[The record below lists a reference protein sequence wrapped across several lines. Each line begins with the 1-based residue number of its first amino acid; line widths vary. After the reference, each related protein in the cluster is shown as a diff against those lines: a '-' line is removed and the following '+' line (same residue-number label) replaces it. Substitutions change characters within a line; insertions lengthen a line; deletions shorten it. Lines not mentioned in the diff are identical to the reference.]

1 MLVPQ
6 HRKGVAAIGLF
17 ITVFTCV
24 SLLSAAQKKEQQF
37 DSTYYKAFPK
47 MITTRFYFSQKYTS
61 LTLEAPAGTRS
72 LNYLPNTAVNAGMG
86 ATYGAL
92 TLNLGVSL
100 GFLNP
105 DKKEKGETKS
115 LDLQSHIYT
124 RHWVIDLYGQ
134 FYEGYYL
141 RPRGLAADNIDNYYQ
156 RPDINVNLIG
166 ASVYRLVNSKRFS
179 YRSSFLQNEWQQKS
193 AGSLLIGAE
202 VYNGVISGDST
213 LVPATFGNTYTQQGV
228 RKVRFTEFGPGVG
241 YAYTAVWKKHFFV
254 TGSTTLNADLSFV
267 KESSTTGDNKRTS
280 ISPNVTLR
288 AVIGYNSNSWV
299 STLSWVNNNTN
310 LRGPSSRE
318 QYLIRTGNFRL
329 TLAKRLKP
337 GKKLKRRLEVI
348 D

>member
-1 MLVPQ
+1 MVISDS
-6 HRKGVAAIGLF
+6 RKGFAATVVWILIFSSNSLF
-17 ITVFTCV
+17 C
-24 SLLSAAQKKEQQF
+24 AAQKKEPQF

-47 MITTRFYFSQKYTS
+47 MITTRFFLSQKYTS
-61 LTLEAPAGTRS
+61 LTLEAPAGIRS
-72 LNYLPNTAVNAGMG
+72 LNYLPNTSVNTGIG
-86 ATYGAL
+86 GTYGAI

-115 LDLQSHIYT
+115 LDLQSHIYS
-124 RHWVIDLYGQ
+124 RNWVIDLYGQ
-134 FYEGYYL
+134 FYNGYYLWPRGLASTDVEKYYL
-141 RPRGLAADNIDNYYQ
+141 RP
-156 RPDINVNLIG
+156 DIKVNLIG
-166 ASVYRLVNSKRFS
+166 ASVYRLMNGKRFS

-202 VYNGVISGDST
+202 VYNGTISSDST
-213 LVPATFGNTYTQQGV
+213 LVPASLGNAYAQQGV
-228 RKVRFTEFGPGVG
+228 RKVSFTEFGPGIG

-267 KESSTTGDNKRTS
+267 KESSTSAENKRTS
-280 ISPNVTLR
+280 ISPNVALR
-288 AVIGYNSNSWV
+288 AVIGYNSNKWI
-299 STLSWVNNNTN
+299 STLSWVNNSTN